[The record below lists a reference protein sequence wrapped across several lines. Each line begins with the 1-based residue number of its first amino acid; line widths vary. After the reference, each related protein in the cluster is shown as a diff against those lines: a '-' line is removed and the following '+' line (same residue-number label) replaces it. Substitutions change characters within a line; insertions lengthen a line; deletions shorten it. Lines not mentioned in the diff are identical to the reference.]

1 MIRTRLTIW
10 NCIVLSLVLAII
22 GASIYLTTEHAILG
36 GVDQGLLTRAHSFAA
51 GWPGMPPGGPQPS
64 IFGGPPRQG
73 DRPEGPGM
81 SAFGAKQG
89 GADHGP
95 PQFWFTHGLGD
106 GQGGPP
112 FMDPAVAKREGI
124 DPNQLRRTQ
133 AMADALRPMILGLNG
148 KDIVHTERAPW
159 DFEGFV
165 EAKAGNENFKDGDYE
180 GIPLRILSV
189 PMKRDGKV
197 IGVTQLSAPVAS
209 EHDQIRSLGKTLA
222 TVLPLAVLVM
232 LFTGV
237 LLTRQALR
245 PVSQI
250 ASAAE
255 RIEATNLDGRLP
267 VLGRDEF
274 AQLSHTFNT
283 MLGRLQ
289 ATFEEKD
296 ELYRQLRRFTSD
308 ASHELKTPLT
318 AIRARAGVALRT
330 KDPVKQME
338 NLRAID
344 RAAGLMTSIVQ
355 DLLLLAA
362 SDEGQLKLHKDTVEV
377 EDLVRDALASVDTS
391 KHAVCSEVAPDLKV
405 FADPAAMTRVLV
417 NLLQN
422 AIRHTPDGKKI
433 EISAEGQDGAV
444 WFSVT
449 DEGEGIPAEHV
460 PLIFNRFHRVDKA
473 RDRESGGSGLGL
485 AIAKAIVEA
494 HGGEISLSSK
504 LGEGTSIRLR
514 VPAS

>member
-10 NCIVLSLVLAII
+10 NCVVLSLVLTII
-22 GASIYLTTEHAILG
+22 GAAIYLSTERAILG
-36 GVDQGLLTRAHSFAA
+36 GVDSGLLARAHAFAT
-51 GWPGMPPGGPQPS
+51 GWPGMPPSPPGGAV
-64 IFGGPPRQG
+64 IIGGQAAPGQG
-73 DRPEGPGM
+73 PGRGFDGPGPGTASKSGGEFHEGPER
-81 SAFGAKQG
+81 
-89 GADHGP
+89 
-95 PQFWFTHGLGD
+95 WFTHEPGTGF
-106 GQGGPP
+106 GGPP
-112 FMDPAVAKREGI
+112 FMDPAVARKEGI

-148 KDIVHTERAPW
+148 KDIMHVDRKPW

-165 EAKAGNENFKDGDYE
+165 IAKAGQEHFSDGDYE

-189 PMKRDGKV
+189 PLMKDGKV
-197 IGVTQLSAPVAS
+197 AGVTQLSAPVAS

-222 TVLPLAVLVM
+222 IVLPLAVVVM
-232 LFTGV
+232 LFTGA

-245 PVSQI
+245 PVAQI

-267 VLGRDEF
+267 ILGRDEF
-274 AQLSHTFNT
+274 AHLSTTFNT

-318 AIRARAGVALRT
+318 AIRARTGIALRT
-330 KDPVKQME
+330 KDPAKKME
-338 NLRAID
+338 HLRAID
-344 RAAGLMTSIVQ
+344 RAAELMTSIVQ

-362 SDEGQLKLHKDTVEV
+362 SDEGQLKLHKETVDAD
-377 EDLVRDALASVDTS
+377 DLVRDALASVDTS
-391 KHAVCSEVAPDLKV
+391 KHAVCGEVEPGIRIS
-405 FADPAAMTRVLV
+405 ADPAAITRVLV

-422 AIRHTPDGKKI
+422 SIRHTDEGKKI
-433 EISAEGQDGAV
+433 EVSVDAKDGWV
-444 WFSVT
+444 WFAVK
-449 DEGEGIPAEHV
+449 DEGEGIPSEHV

-494 HGGEISLSSK
+494 HGGEISLAST
-504 LGEGTSIRLR
+504 LGE
-514 VPAS
+514 